1 MTDWS
6 GDVYDA
12 PCTYI
17 AMLYVLG
24 GLNGEKGKKSKNE
37 RRNSVRTKSVL
48 RDRPVFFKSRG
59 VKKKEHA
66 I

>member
-17 AMLYVLG
+17 AMLYVVG
-24 GLNGEKGKKSKNE
+24 WGTKERKGKESG
-37 RRNSVRTKSVL
+37 TKGATMFEPNRFYVT
-48 RDRPVFFKSRG
+48 DQFF
-59 VKKKEHA
+59 
-66 I
+66 

>member
-12 PCTYI
+12 PCTYV

-24 GLNGEKGKKSKNE
+24 GLNERKGKRNE
-37 RRNSVRTKSVL
+37 RGNRVRTRSVL
-48 RDRPVFFKSRG
+48 HDRPVFLSRG
-59 VKKKEHA
+59 
-66 I
+66 

>member
-12 PCTYI
+12 PCTYV

-24 GLNGEKGKKSKNE
+24 RLNEGGGKRNE
-37 RRNSVRTKSVL
+37 RGNRVRTRSVL
-48 RDRPVFFKSRG
+48 HDRPGFFKSR
-59 VKKKEHA
+59 VNM
-66 I
+66 

>member
-24 GLNGEKGKKSKNE
+24 GLNGKE
-37 RRNSVRTKSVL
+37 RKARTKGETVFEPSRFYVT
-48 RDRPVFFKSRG
+48 DRFFLSRG
-59 VKKKEHA
+59 V
-66 I
+66 

>member
-12 PCTYI
+12 PCTYV

-24 GLNGEKGKKSKNE
+24 GLNERKGNE
-37 RRNSVRTKSVL
+37 SETKGATEFEPG
-48 RDRPVFFKSRG
+48 RFYMTDRFF
-59 VKKKEHA
+59 
-66 I
+66 

>member
-12 PCTYI
+12 PCTYV

-24 GLNGEKGKKSKNE
+24 GLNERKGKQNE
-37 RRNSVRTKSVL
+37 RGNRVRTRSVL
-48 RDRPVFFKSRG
+48 HDRPVF
-59 VKKKEHA
+59 
-66 I
+66 

>member
-12 PCTYI
+12 PCTYV

-24 GLNGEKGKKSKNE
+24 GLNERKGKRNE
-37 RRNSVRTKSVL
+37 RGNKVRTRSVL
-48 RDRPVFFKSRG
+48 HDRPVFLSRG
-59 VKKKEHA
+59 
-66 I
+66 